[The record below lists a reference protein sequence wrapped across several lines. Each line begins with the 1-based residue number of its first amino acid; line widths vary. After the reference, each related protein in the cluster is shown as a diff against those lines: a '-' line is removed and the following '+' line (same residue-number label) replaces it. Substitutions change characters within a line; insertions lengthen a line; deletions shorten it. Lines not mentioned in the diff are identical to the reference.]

1 MSHSCIVSGAKSALE
16 ASEAAV
22 ASAES
27 ALAAA
32 KLANRHVKK
41 ILGAATLA
49 EDLEAVVAGDTGE
62 EGGGMMRDLM
72 LRQGPFTSIRE
83 RSSPDLSTSLSSVYY
98 WISMLTKSIPL
109 ILMSSF
115 VILIP

>member
-1 MSHSCIVSGAKSALE
+1 MSHSCIISKAKSVLE
-16 ASEAAV
+16 VSE
-22 ASAES
+22 
-27 ALAAA
+27 AAA
-32 KLANRHVKK
+32 KLADRHVKK
-41 ILGAATLA
+41 ILT

-72 LRQGPFTSIRE
+72 LRQDPFTSIRGE
-83 RSSPDLSTSLSSVYY
+83 RTSPDLSTSLSSVYY

>member
-1 MSHSCIVSGAKSALE
+1 MSHSCIISKAKSALE
-16 ASEAAV
+16 VSE
-22 ASAES
+22 
-27 ALAAA
+27 AAA
-32 KLANRHVKK
+32 KLADRHVKK
-41 ILGAATLA
+41 ILT

-72 LRQGPFTSIRE
+72 LRQDPFTSIRGE
-83 RSSPDLSTSLSSVYY
+83 RTSPDLSTSLSSVYY